1 MFAYMCLRQ
10 VEVAENLLK
19 KREKEQEVA
28 GKNVAQVPTQCQNR
42 PTNRSI
48 ETLKRP
54 TDTKRDLLTPKETY
68 WHQKRP
74 TDTKRDL
81 LTPQETYW
89 HQKRPTDT
97 KRDLLT
103 PQETYWHQKRPTDT
117 KKDLLTPQR
126 CPGWCPV
133 VWTADQGGICACV
146 CVCVR
151 ERERERERETQKEGG
166 VIEEEGA
173 KGFRQGF
180 GV

>member
-74 TDTKRDL
+74 TDTTRDL
-81 LTPQETYW
+81 LTPKETYW
-89 HQKRPTDT
+89 HQKGPTDT
-97 KRDLLT
+97 
-103 PQETYWHQKRPTDT
+103 
-117 KKDLLTPQR
+117 
-126 CPGWCPV
+126 
-133 VWTADQGGICACV
+133 TALPRVMSSGLNGRSRRYLCMCV

>member
-68 WHQKRP
+68 
-74 TDTKRDL
+74 
-81 LTPQETYW
+81 
-89 HQKRPTDT
+89 
-97 KRDLLT
+97 
-103 PQETYWHQKRPTDT
+103 
-117 KKDLLTPQR
+117 
-126 CPGWCPV
+126 
-133 VWTADQGGICACV
+133 
-146 CVCVR
+146 
-151 ERERERERETQKEGG
+151 
-166 VIEEEGA
+166 
-173 KGFRQGF
+173 
-180 GV
+180 